1 MAARWAKV
9 LLRLALPLVLL
20 ALRGLAAQERPA
32 ALDRFLTRM
41 VGLAPGE
48 LAALSRGET
57 IARILPTANDL
68 DVAVFG
74 IVHVTKPRAT
84 FVQRQRDV
92 PRALRM
98 PTRSDV
104 GVFGTPPRLEDVAAV
119 QVAGKDLDELRQC
132 QPNECNFKL
141 PATDMARLRTT
152 IDWPAPDAGAR
163 VTEYVRQRIVEY
175 VTAYRERGN
184 AALVVYDDN
193 GGVHASD
200 ALVAMLRDST
210 YVFRM
215 APSLGRHLVEYPT
228 DSLAGAAETIYWS
241 LDNLPHVRRVLRIL
255 HETMY
260 SPPELPG
267 TTMIATKQIYADHYF
282 EAGVE
287 ILTAVDDSVA
297 ASGGFTLVA
306 VRHYRFDHLPRGG
319 LLNLR
324 GRVIDGLRDNV
335 RADLARMKRDIEA
348 VP

>member
-1 MAARWAKV
+1 
-9 LLRLALPLVLL
+9 
-20 ALRGLAAQERPA
+20 
-32 ALDRFLTRM
+32 M

-57 IARILPTANDL
+57 ITRILPTANDL

-74 IVHVTKPRAT
+74 VEHVETPRAI
-84 FVQRQRDV
+84 FVQRRRDV

-104 GVFGTPPRLEDVAAV
+104 GVFGATPSLEDVAAV
-119 QVAGKDLDELRQC
+119 QVVGKDLDELRKC

-141 PATDMARLRTT
+141 PATDMAQLRTT
-152 IDWPAPDAGAR
+152 IDWSALDAAAR
-163 VTEYVRQRIVEY
+163 VTAYVRQRMVDY
-175 VTAYRERGN
+175 VAAYRERGN

-193 GGVHASD
+193 GGIHASD

-228 DSLAGAAETIYWS
+228 DSLPGATETIFWS
-241 LDNLPHVRRVLRIL
+241 LDNLPHVRRVLRVM
-255 HETMY
+255 HETVY
-260 SPPELPG
+260 SPPELSG
-267 TTMIATKQIYADHYF
+267 TTVIATKQLYADHYF

-287 ILTAVDDSVA
+287 ILTAIDDSVA
-297 ASGGFTLVA
+297 TATAANSGFTLVA

-324 GRVIDGLRDNV
+324 GRVINGLRDNV
-335 RADLARMKRDIEA
+335 RADLTRLKHDTEVAR
-348 VP
+348 